1 MSLSKQQESGGD
13 EEGYISPLEKE
24 EAGISPPE
32 KGEETT
38 KSTEKD
44 EDVSPPEKGEESR
57 SSTEKD
63 EGDVSPPEKDDD
75 DISPPEMCENGYV
88 VVDNASIE
96 AAKENV
102 KANGNAEGT
111 STNKTIKRRAT
122 IMVAGRARNGK
133 STALN
138 NVFGLDLVAKASA
151 KSVTQVV
158 STTEVTKK
166 ISINELE
173 EEEVTL
179 QVIDTPG
186 LGATDIKKED
196 IVKDMKKIT
205 QGVDYTLMYCFS
217 VSPNTIILET
227 DKAIVKN
234 LYLSLGKD
242 VWNKCVLL
250 FTFSDHAYLEFE
262 DSKEEYIEHIK
273 SHAREFEKL
282 LQSIRSDA
290 PSVKTIFDYESPE
303 KLEQEENPSGI
314 IAIPVN
320 KKAKNSKSILPGM
333 LKRGQDWTDVVFIE
347 LMKKTA
353 EEDRVPFFYFRYPN
367 LFLGAGATGAG
378 AAIGAGTGAIV
389 GVLGGPLGVAA
400 GAGIGALLGV
410 AGAGVAGFTIKGV
423 VSLVSWIKKKNSE
436 KKY

>member
-1 MSLSKQQESGGD
+1 MSLIKQQESCGV
-13 EEGYISPLEKE
+13 EEGDFSPLEKE

-32 KGEETT
+32 KGEE
-38 KSTEKD
+38 STN
-44 EDVSPPEKGEESR
+44 
-57 SSTEKD
+57 STEKD
-63 EGDVSPPEKDDD
+63 EGDVSPPERDDG

-96 AAKENV
+96 EAKESVKVNV
-102 KANGNAEGT
+102 NADRT
-111 STNKTIKRRAT
+111 SRKKTIKRRAT

-138 NVFGLDLVAKASA
+138 NIFGLDLVAKASA

-166 ISINELE
+166 ITKPNENNELE

-179 QVIDTPG
+179 RVIDTPG

-196 IVKDMKKIT
+196 ILKDMKKIT
-205 QGVDYTLMYCFS
+205 QGVDYTLVYCFS
-217 VSPNTIILET
+217 VAPNTIILET
-227 DKAIVKN
+227 DKAIVEN
-234 LYLSLGKD
+234 LFLSLGKD

-250 FTFSDHAYLEFE
+250 FTFSDYARLEFE

-282 LQSIRSDA
+282 LKSIGSDA
-290 PSVKTIFDYESPE
+290 PSVKTVFDYESPE
-303 KLEQEENPSGI
+303 TLEREENPSGI

-320 KKAKNSKSILPGM
+320 KKAKNSTSILPGM
-333 LKRGQDWTDVVFIE
+333 LKGGQDWTDVVFVE
-347 LMKKTA
+347 LMKKTG

-378 AAIGAGTGAIV
+378 AAIGAGAGAIV
-389 GVLGGPLGVAA
+389 GVLGGPLGMAA
-400 GAGIGALLGV
+400 GAGVGAILG
-410 AGAGVAGFTIKGV
+410 GAGGGVVGFTIKGL
-423 VSLVSWIKKKNSE
+423 VSLVSWIKKKP
-436 KKY
+436 K